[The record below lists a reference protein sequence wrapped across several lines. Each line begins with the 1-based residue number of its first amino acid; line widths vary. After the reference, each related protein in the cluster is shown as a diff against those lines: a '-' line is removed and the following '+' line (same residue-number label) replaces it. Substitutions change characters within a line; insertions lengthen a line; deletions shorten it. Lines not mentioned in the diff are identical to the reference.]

1 MAKIGKS
8 QVVASNQAS
17 ASSEDGELHDLNLPT
32 GGMST
37 DENTGE
43 QACAAPVDGLVPV
56 APIKVT
62 DRKDQAQNDCIPS
75 DVSPSAT
82 ALLDELFVAEKS
94 LKSIRRKMWELTN
107 DPAACEI
114 DLCVLM
120 QECEL
125 AVEDGQFVLE
135 AIRDGK
141 NILASTKVRVESR
154 FLLLKEQEK
163 KIKNL
168 FCAAT
173 EQSQNIVKSNV
184 VGTSAN
190 PSPGVSTCEKAP
202 SVIASVS
209 QPDEL
214 FLIPQSKTPSV
225 LLRSY
230 AAGNVSVSRSPV
242 PSVVAPSLK

>member
-17 ASSEDGELHDLNLPT
+17 ASSEGDELHDLNLPS

-43 QACAAPVDGLVPV
+43 QTCAAPVDGLVPV

-62 DRKDQAQNDCIPS
+62 GKKDQAQNDCNPS

-107 DPAACEI
+107 YPAACEI

-141 NILASTKVRVESR
+141 NIPASTKVRVESR
-154 FLLLKEQEK
+154 FLLLKEQEQ

-173 EQSQNIVKSNV
+173 EQSQNIVVKSNV
-184 VGTSAN
+184 VGTRAN

-209 QPDEL
+209 QTDEL
-214 FLIPQSKTPSV
+214 FLIPQSKTPS
-225 LLRSY
+225 
-230 AAGNVSVSRSPV
+230 
-242 PSVVAPSLK
+242 APKLFSL